1 MILDKV
7 FHGVLDQQR
16 GILLVYD
23 EPEADVCA
31 TNPFILLVLTATFPE
46 RLWNRDRDAGAG
58 WQGSRLA
65 LREGA
70 NADFSIIGSVN

>member
-23 EPEADVCA
+23 EPEADVSEVVY
-31 TNPFILLVLTATFPE
+31 ILDPMLTT
-46 RLWNRDRDAGAG
+46 GM
-58 WQGSRLA
+58 
-65 LREGA
+65 
-70 NADFSIIGSVN
+70 